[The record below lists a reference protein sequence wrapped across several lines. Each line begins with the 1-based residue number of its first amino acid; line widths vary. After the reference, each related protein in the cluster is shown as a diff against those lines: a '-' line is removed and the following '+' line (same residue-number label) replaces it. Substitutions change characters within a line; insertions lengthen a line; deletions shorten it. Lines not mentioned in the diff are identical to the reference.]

1 MDLSPVLIQSLEDG
15 ICSSKE
21 KHIIYSVWKKKI
33 SLGMIIFNHV
43 KFHEIYNRS
52 GQNFETEQVLY
63 FVTEPP
69 KAFSLLVICPKGNQ
83 VPASHF
89 PSGIFPSSHQISRV
103 WSQLV
108 QGSKGTKWKK

>member
-21 KHIIYSVWKKKI
+21 KHIMYSVWEKKKS

-52 GQNFETEQVLY
+52 GQDFEIEQVLY
-63 FVTEPP
+63 FVIKPP
-69 KAFSLLVICPKGNQ
+69 KAFSLLAICPKGNQ

-89 PSGIFPSSHQISRV
+89 PSGIFPSSPQISTI
-103 WSQLV
+103 WPQLV
-108 QGSKGTKWKK
+108 